1 MSNHKIMAD
10 LSQKSST
17 FPELALDPLIPLDS
31 KIGEIKRKFSP
42 QNQIIIL
49 EGSSGS
55 GKTVHLAEFVKANP
69 YTSFSYFITDN
80 YWHRRQTSFLSSL
93 CQQMSVAVGN
103 KAENAL
109 SIDNLSLDA
118 ERLKFIFETLVNKV
132 IEVAKKTNTI
142 FYFVID
148 GLERAFEGK
157 PANLEQIKKIK
168 ESTDRATQLK
178 QQIKDLL
185 SILKTWKEYTNILAL
200 TSAQIIKNRSAA
212 NS

>member
-1 MSNHKIMAD
+1 MSNHKIIAD

-17 FPELALDPLIPLDS
+17 FPELALNPLIPLDS

-93 CQQMSVAVGN
+93 CQQMSVTVGN

-118 ERLKFIFETLVNKV
+118 ERLKFIFETLVNV
-132 IEVAKKTNTI
+132 
-142 FYFVID
+142 
-148 GLERAFEGK
+148 L
-157 PANLEQIKKIK
+157 
-168 ESTDRATQLK
+168 
-178 QQIKDLL
+178 
-185 SILKTWKEYTNILAL
+185 
-200 TSAQIIKNRSAA
+200 
-212 NS
+212 